1 MELPVEELRTRLQQD
16 GVLLLRDFLDQQS
29 LIGVREATVRCF
41 QAIER
46 LETIPARYRFISQA
60 HSLLLTSL
68 LDFGIESERDL
79 IAPCAGGPLGDAF
92 SSLFGARWR
101 WRLEHS
107 WARKK
112 FAPGNAPE
120 SAGHKQDWH
129 QDGALGIQFPIEPG
143 PPIPPGSLVTCWIP
157 LDPCGTDSPGLEFI
171 RQPQASLLH
180 FSELDDALL
189 RRRFPAPSFWIP
201 ELAFGDL
208 LIFCGDVLHRT
219 HLAPEMRRDR
229 MSIEY
234 RAFPG

>member
-1 MELPVEELRTRLQQD
+1 M
-16 GVLLLRDFLDQQS
+16 
-29 LIGVREATVRCF
+29 
-41 QAIER
+41 
-46 LETIPARYRFISQA
+46 
-60 HSLLLTSL
+60 
-68 LDFGIESERDL
+68 
-79 IAPCAGGPLGDAF
+79 F
-92 SSLFGARWR
+92 SSLWGARWG
-101 WRLEHS
+101 WHLEHS

-112 FAPGNAPE
+112 FAPGNVPA

-129 QDGALGIQFPIEPG
+129 QDGALGIQFPLEPG

-171 RQPQASLLH
+171 RQSQASLLH

-189 RRRFPAPSFWIP
+189 RLRLPAPSFWIP

-208 LIFCGDVLHRT
+208 LIFRGDVLHRT

-234 RAFPG
+234 RAFPE